1 MENKLKRIMSN
12 IFNISEETVDENSS
26 MDTIENWDSLQHL
39 NLILAIEQEFKVS
52 LSTDEVVQMV
62 NFKVIK
68 STLQRKG
75 IK

>member
-12 IFNISEETVDENSS
+12 IFSISEETVDENSS